1 MNVTMRQFQENMV
14 NLVNSA
20 HLPIEAKRLVV
31 CEVLHK
37 IEEQANIQIACEIQ
51 EQIKREEAK
60 ETEEE

>member
-20 HLPIEAKRLVV
+20 PLPIEAKRLVV

-51 EQIKREEAK
+51 ERIKREEAK